1 MTEPDIVICGAGP
14 VGLAL
19 AALLARRGV
28 DPRRVLLVDGKP
40 LEDARRDPR
49 SIALSWGSRQ
59 ILEQVHAFPAQ
70 ADPILDIHVSRR
82 GHFGRTLMTAREHG
96 LPALGYV
103 SRYGALVSALAGA
116 AAQAGIASLR
126 PAKVTA
132 CVEQGERVA
141 LQLDDGRRLVAK
153 IAVQAEGGL
162 FGEQATGTRARD
174 YGQTAVVA
182 QVTASAPPPGRAY
195 ERFTGEGPLALLPQE
210 GGYALVWCMRP
221 ERAADIAALPDAAF
235 LAQLQEA
242 FGTRAGRFTAAGP
255 RFSYPLG
262 LNARPGLTPRT
273 VAIGNAAQ
281 TLHPVAGQ
289 GLNLGLR
296 DADVLARLLARDT
309 SPDALH
315 RFALARQA
323 DRGLTIRLTDTLA
336 RLFASAPDGAASQ
349 SLLGLSLG
357 LMDALPPAKRLL
369 ADQMMFGRR

>member
-28 DPRRVLLVDGKP
+28 DPRRILLVDGKP
-40 LEDARRDPR
+40 LEESRRDPR

-116 AAQAGIASLR
+116 VAQAGIASLR
-126 PAKVTA
+126 PVKVTA
-132 CVEQGERVA
+132 CTEQDERVA
-141 LQLDDGRRLVAK
+141 LQLHDGRSLVAK

-162 FGEQATGTRARD
+162 FGEQAAGTRARD

-195 ERFTGEGPLALLPQE
+195 ERLTGEGPLALLPQE

-221 ERAADIAALPDAAF
+221 ERAAVVAGLTDGAF

-242 FGTRAGRFTAAGP
+242 FGMR
-255 RFSYPLG
+255 
-262 LNARPGLTPRT
+262 
-273 VAIGNAAQ
+273 
-281 TLHPVAGQ
+281 
-289 GLNLGLR
+289 
-296 DADVLARLLARDT
+296 
-309 SPDALH
+309 
-315 RFALARQA
+315 
-323 DRGLTIRLTDTLA
+323 
-336 RLFASAPDGAASQ
+336 
-349 SLLGLSLG
+349 
-357 LMDALPPAKRLL
+357 
-369 ADQMMFGRR
+369 